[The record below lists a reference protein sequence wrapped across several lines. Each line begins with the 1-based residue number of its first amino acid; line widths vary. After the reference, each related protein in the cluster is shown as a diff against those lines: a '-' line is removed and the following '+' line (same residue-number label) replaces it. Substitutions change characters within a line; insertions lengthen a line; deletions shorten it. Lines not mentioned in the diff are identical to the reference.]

1 MYFFLLFFF
10 LKLKSVFMALISLSE
25 FMFNKGNRYRI
36 HFDNLKLLKEMIISL
51 LLLIMYLF
59 ICLKSLLS
67 IAAQVCMCLTFP
79 VISTIKIPC
88 TKLETLNVLKSSHI
102 LRLLC
107 SLNTIIKGIM
117 YRPLTVNATHV
128 ILFKQL

>member
-67 IAAQVCMCLTFP
+67 IAA
-79 VISTIKIPC
+79 
-88 TKLETLNVLKSSHI
+88 
-102 LRLLC
+102 
-107 SLNTIIKGIM
+107 
-117 YRPLTVNATHV
+117 
-128 ILFKQL
+128 